1 VSRDEPSRIR
11 RPRYVPFLGTG
22 LVVGLLATVILAVT
36 SADSAGSTRR
46 LMLYL
51 GILLGGLGALAGGA
65 VAVWLERSA
74 HDDVVHPAQDDLEH
88 SAQDD

>member
-1 VSRDEPSRIR
+1 VSRDEPTRIR

-22 LVVGLLATVILAVT
+22 LVVGLLATVILALT
-36 SADSAGSTRR
+36 SADSAGSPRR

-65 VAVWLERSA
+65 VAVWLERGA
-74 HDDVVHPAQDDLEH
+74 HDDKQLSSHDDLER